1 MKNLTLLF
9 ILSFIMISCKKEEVT
24 KTCSETFMNKIYDAN
39 DISLLIGT
47 WKSDSRYLSSC
58 KDDVIPYF
66 DEFKLFFT
74 SGSLWVMEN
83 GIPVEQVTFNGD
95 NITFE
100 ISGNQYDLW
109 ELSYNELILG
119 KPNQELIRYKKQ

>member
-1 MKNLTLLF
+1 M
-9 ILSFIMISCKKEEVT
+9 LSFIMISCKKEEVT

-47 WKSDSRYLSSC
+47 WVSEGRYLSSC
-58 KDDVIPYF
+58 KDDIIPYSHTF
-66 DEFKLFFT
+66 QLFFT

-95 NITFE
+95 NITFNQ
-100 ISGNQYDLW
+100 SANQYDLW

-119 KPNQELIRYKKQ
+119 KPNQELIRYRKQ